1 MELTVKIN
9 KQYYTVNVPELTAD
23 NLTPAQLAEV
33 VRKWFRSTV
42 SYVTRLSVQRED
54 TALEENREK
63 LETLTEFAVSMGLDR
78 DAAEK
83 TALQMLKAKDPN
95 FRTENTSHYNFS
107 AEDLLDTLRVDEEVE
122 E

>member
-9 KQYYTVNVPELTAD
+9 KQYYTVNVPELTTD
-23 NLTPAQLAEV
+23 NLTPAQLAKV
-33 VRKWFRSTV
+33 VGKWFRSTV

-54 TALEENREK
+54 TTLKENREK

-95 FRTENTSHYNFS
+95 FRTENTSRYTFS
-107 AEDLLDTLRVDEEVE
+107 AEDLLDTLKVDEEVE